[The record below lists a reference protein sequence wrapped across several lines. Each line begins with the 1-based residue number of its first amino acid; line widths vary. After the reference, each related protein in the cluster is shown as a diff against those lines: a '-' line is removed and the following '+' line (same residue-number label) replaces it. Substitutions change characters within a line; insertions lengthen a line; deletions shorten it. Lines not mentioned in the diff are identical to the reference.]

1 MIDRE
6 ERKGVER
13 GWSGMTNGVE
23 VRRGIKLVYKAAGR
37 TGRIVSAQLMVR
49 VGSKGAGGT

>member
-37 TGRIVSAQLMVR
+37 TGRIVLAQLMVR